1 MNDENPTPDPVTE
14 TIAVNGPV
22 TSDAPRKGFFR
33 RTWPLALTAVV
44 CLSVGAAAGAVGTE
58 EDAPAGKPAAAVEK
72 DDEKDEIE
80 TVTVQGTP
88 ETVEVEVIKEVEVEV
103 EVPDPTCAQLAM
115 DYRDMLMDMTEK
127 VALPYSD
134 VVIEIVDMMQYGA
147 DAGRIQAQTAA
158 LADIGESTEDIT
170 ARVTAS
176 AGVHAQCQDQL

>member
-1 MNDENPTPDPVTE
+1 MNDENPTPDPATE
-14 TIAVNGPV
+14 TFAVNGPV
-22 TSDAPRKGFFR
+22 ASDAPRKGFLR
-33 RTWPLALTAVV
+33 RVWPLALTAVV

-58 EDAPAGKPAAAVEK
+58 EDAPAGKSKPAAAVEK
-72 DDEKDEIE
+72 DDEEDKIE
-80 TVTVQGTP
+80 TVTVEGTP
-88 ETVEVEVIKEVEVEV
+88 ETIEVEV

-134 VVIEIVDMMQYGA
+134 VVVEIVDMMQYGL
-147 DAGRIQAQTAA
+147 DAGRIDAQSAA
-158 LADIGESTEDIT
+158 LARISESTEDIT

>member
-33 RTWPLALTAVV
+33 RTWPLALTAVI
-44 CLSVGAAAGAVGTE
+44 CLSVGAAAGAVGNE
-58 EDAPAGKPAAAVEK
+58 EDAPAGKPKPTAAVEK
-72 DDEKDEIE
+72 DDEEDKIE
-80 TVTVQGTP
+80 TVTVEGTP
-88 ETVEVEVIKEVEVEV
+88 ETIEV

-134 VVIEIVDMMQYGA
+134 VVIEIVDMMQYGH
-147 DAGRIQAQTAA
+147 DAGRIDAQSAA
-158 LADIGESTEDIT
+158 LARISESTEDIT

>member
-1 MNDENPTPDPVTE
+1 MTDEYQPQDPITEAAPTQPP
-14 TIAVNGPV
+14 A
-22 TSDAPRKGFFR
+22 APQAPQKGFLR
-33 RTWPLALTAVV
+33 RVWPLALTAVV

-58 EDAPAGKPAAAVEK
+58 EDAPAGKTKPAAAVEK
-72 DDEKDEIE
+72 DGEEDKIE
-80 TVTVQGTP
+80 TVTVEGTP
-88 ETVEVEVIKEVEVEV
+88 ETIEV

-134 VVIEIVDMMQYGA
+134 VVIEIVDMMQYGY
-147 DAGRIQAQTAA
+147 DAGRIDAQSAA
-158 LADIGESTEDIT
+158 LARISESTEDIT

>member
-1 MNDENPTPDPVTE
+1 MNDDNQAHDPVTE

-58 EDAPAGKPAAAVEK
+58 EDAPAGKPKPTAAVEK

-80 TVTVQGTP
+80 TVTVEGTP
-88 ETVEVEVIKEVEVEV
+88 ETIEV

-134 VVIEIVDMMQYGA
+134 VVIEIVDMMQYGY
-147 DAGRIQAQTAA
+147 DAGRIDAQSAA
-158 LADIGESTEDIT
+158 LARISESTEDIT